1 MGMLIT
7 LVQLV
12 SFTNNLSRGL
22 LITVS
27 LNYLSCIIVS
37 YCFWGDKLD
46 IGEMFSHEISFGR

>member
-1 MGMLIT
+1 MGMLIK

-12 SFTNNLSRGL
+12 SFMNNLSRGL

-27 LNYLSCIIVS
+27 VYYSCCVIDS

-46 IGEMFSHEISFGR
+46 LGEMLSHEISFGR